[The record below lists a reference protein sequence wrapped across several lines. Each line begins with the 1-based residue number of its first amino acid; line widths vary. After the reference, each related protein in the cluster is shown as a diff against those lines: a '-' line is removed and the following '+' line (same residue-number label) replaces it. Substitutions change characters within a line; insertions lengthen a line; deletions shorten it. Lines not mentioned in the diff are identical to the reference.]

1 MILSRI
7 FRRTNSVVRLWRL
20 MYLLANGR
28 AENWETDAFATG
40 RTTNGNDAIQHLM
53 SFSAKFQGIKLQ
65 RYKGQGEKVLGFLLL
80 FTS

>member
-7 FRRTNSVVRLWRL
+7 SRTNSVLRLWRL
-20 MYLLANGR
+20 MYLLADGR
-28 AENWETDAFATG
+28 VGDWETDAFATE

-53 SFSAKFQGIKLQ
+53 SFSAKFQGIKPQ
-65 RYKGQGEKVLGFLLL
+65 SYKGHGEKVLGFLLL